1 MKKFRFF
8 VVLLGL
14 FALLGF
20 SKTINAQET
29 VNVTITVKKD
39 DTQVGDVVSTTGTL
53 GGTIKVDTLLP
64 EVTDATF
71 MFWTINGVV
80 RTDLDIDSLI
90 KVTSKLDLVAHYAST
105 GKYSVAY
112 LDTNT
117 KLIDVDYVN
126 VSGTLTPPVSG
137 PNPKDVPGRKG
148 TSFDGWALI
157 TNYEAPAS
165 TALENPGAKAYF
177 VAKYTVTET
186 AEYTVTVDGTPLAGT
201 YKLNDTATAVSTDP
215 NFSYWKDETGAVLS
229 YESSYTFTVL
239 NANVTLTSVN
249 EGEVNEP
256 LVSIRRFVGYET
268 GKNAFIGHYELDL
281 TKYELVEVGFVHY
294 DNPTRHITKNVN
306 NATKEFMV
314 VAPDTLSGDYKMR
327 AYMTYKKIGSNEL
340 TTIYSIN
347 GIVKISTEA
356 DFLALTTAIEENL
369 SKTYKL
375 MNNIA
380 LTGWYTQT
388 IGNAE
393 IPFMGTFDGQGF
405 TISGFKGGD
414 SENNFAIFGVIGTT
428 GVVKNLG
435 IKGAEREVDFY
446 RGNTSAFL
454 ASKNYG
460 LIENVYVEATIMSG
474 GDLVAGIVGE
484 NHGTIKFVL
493 SRVKVYKND
502 DFIPGTGFAL
512 INTGTITNSYV
523 DQGYTNAPTYLSE
536 ASDLDV
542 YLLTTEAFTNASTYA
557 GFDSNIWLIREGFVP
572 MLKNEKVITI
582 NNKRF
587 TVNAVKETGVTIDAT
602 LNAYPEDVLT
612 YALKEPVTGVSLSGN
627 HVTVTTEAVHLSTFT
642 VVVAIQGTSYGKEI
656 TFTVRNNPTS
666 CAEVVQI
673 TTEDQFKALMYG
685 DEEAMEK
692 QYKLMNDITLTGFYY
707 FPIGSETNP
716 FLGTF
721 DGQGHTITGFQGGD
735 GEHNFGIF
743 GVVGT
748 SGVIKNLG
756 LKGRSTVNPDITVD
770 FYKGNNS
777 AFVASV
783 NYGTIENIYIEG
795 IIQSPGVLVAGIVAH
810 NHGTITNVVSQVK
823 VIKATSQIGPA
834 GALTNIGT
842 ITNVFINKGV
852 TGETTF
858 LPEASTFDSFLYAEA
873 DFKAAVTYTGILD
886 PTIWEIVD
894 GEVPKLKPQI

>member
-201 YKLNDTATAVSTDP
+201 YKLNDTATAVPTDP

-281 TKYELVEVGFVHY
+281 TK
-294 DNPTRHITKNVN
+294 
-306 NATKEFMV
+306 
-314 VAPDTLSGDYKMR
+314 
-327 AYMTYKKIGSNEL
+327 
-340 TTIYSIN
+340 
-347 GIVKISTEA
+347 
-356 DFLALTTAIEENL
+356 
-369 SKTYKL
+369 
-375 MNNIA
+375 
-380 LTGWYTQT
+380 
-388 IGNAE
+388 
-393 IPFMGTFDGQGF
+393 
-405 TISGFKGGD
+405 
-414 SENNFAIFGVIGTT
+414 
-428 GVVKNLG
+428 
-435 IKGAEREVDFY
+435 
-446 RGNTSAFL
+446 
-454 ASKNYG
+454 
-460 LIENVYVEATIMSG
+460 
-474 GDLVAGIVGE
+474 
-484 NHGTIKFVL
+484 
-493 SRVKVYKND
+493 
-502 DFIPGTGFAL
+502 
-512 INTGTITNSYV
+512 
-523 DQGYTNAPTYLSE
+523 
-536 ASDLDV
+536 
-542 YLLTTEAFTNASTYA
+542 
-557 GFDSNIWLIREGFVP
+557 
-572 MLKNEKVITI
+572 
-582 NNKRF
+582 
-587 TVNAVKETGVTIDAT
+587 
-602 LNAYPEDVLT
+602 
-612 YALKEPVTGVSLSGN
+612 
-627 HVTVTTEAVHLSTFT
+627 
-642 VVVAIQGTSYGKEI
+642 
-656 TFTVRNNPTS
+656 
-666 CAEVVQI
+666 
-673 TTEDQFKALMYG
+673 
-685 DEEAMEK
+685 
-692 QYKLMNDITLTGFYY
+692 
-707 FPIGSETNP
+707 
-716 FLGTF
+716 
-721 DGQGHTITGFQGGD
+721 
-735 GEHNFGIF
+735 
-743 GVVGT
+743 
-748 SGVIKNLG
+748 
-756 LKGRSTVNPDITVD
+756 
-770 FYKGNNS
+770 
-777 AFVASV
+777 
-783 NYGTIENIYIEG
+783 
-795 IIQSPGVLVAGIVAH
+795 
-810 NHGTITNVVSQVK
+810 
-823 VIKATSQIGPA
+823 
-834 GALTNIGT
+834 
-842 ITNVFINKGV
+842 
-852 TGETTF
+852 
-858 LPEASTFDSFLYAEA
+858 
-873 DFKAAVTYTGILD
+873 
-886 PTIWEIVD
+886 
-894 GEVPKLKPQI
+894 

>member
-858 LPEASTFDSFLYAEA
+858 LPEASTFDSFLYAEV
-873 DFKAAVTYTGILD
+873 DFKAATTYTGILN